1 MNNSHSFLTEQAF
14 LIAIPATAV
23 IKPLTF
29 RACFG
34 HAATHRIHEI
44 HLLLSVILGFFLSIA
59 PAGHLSAHKPQPEHS
74 VLHSLLPS
82 SVKFISPPSALVPI
96 IGKFCFQLL
105 MFIIFFIFFECL
117 WVKIPWIT
125 KFSLFI
131 EQG

>member
-59 PAGHLSAHKPQPEHS
+59 PAGHLSAHKPQPEHEAFAFGIS
-74 VLHSLLPS
+74 V
-82 SVKFISPPSALVPI
+82 SA
-96 IGKFCFQLL
+96 QLL
-105 MFIIFFIFFECL
+105 LYTETELMRIRL
-117 WVKIPWIT
+117 YRWKIMLL
-125 KFSLFI
+125 KQVFM
-131 EQG
+131 